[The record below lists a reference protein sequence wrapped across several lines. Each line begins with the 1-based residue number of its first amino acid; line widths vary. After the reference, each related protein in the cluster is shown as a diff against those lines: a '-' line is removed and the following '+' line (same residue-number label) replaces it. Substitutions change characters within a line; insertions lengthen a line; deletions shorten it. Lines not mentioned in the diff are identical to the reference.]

1 LLLLELS
8 FFKVYQRT
16 TMCLQKHL
24 KFKAIRGNLTLQ
36 NKIHNVGDSNTMHA
50 KVKNLVPKE
59 SQNSVVQSV
68 RANYRAEFISAGYQG
83 YLHLAM
89 TMTLGLGVIALCIYW
104 LDSPSMLEWLT
115 IPATFLYAN
124 FAEWA
129 GHKYAMH
136 RPVKGLGFVY
146 KRHSLQHHK
155 FFTDTHMEI
164 DSNQDFKAVLFPI
177 AIVGFFVAAFFVPM
191 GFLLAWLF
199 SPNVALLLVATGMA
213 YYLNYELLHLS
224 YHLKEDHW
232 VHRIPGFTRFA
243 RLHTTHHDQRIMAHK
258 NFNITYPIMDWLM
271 GTWDRR

>member
-1 LLLLELS
+1 
-8 FFKVYQRT
+8 
-16 TMCLQKHL
+16 
-24 KFKAIRGNLTLQ
+24 
-36 NKIHNVGDSNTMHA
+36 MHA
-50 KVKNLVPKE
+50 KVKPFPSSNTKE
-59 SQNSVVQSV
+59 SAVQAT
-68 RANYRAEFISAGYQG
+68 RKAYRDELIKPSYNGQ
-83 YLHLAM
+83 LHLLQ
-89 TMTLGLGVIALCIYW
+89 TLTLGSVIIAVCLYW
-104 LDSPSMLEWLT
+104 LESPTWLEWAT
-115 IPATFLYAN
+115 IPVTFIYAN

-164 DSNQDFKAVLFPI
+164 DSNQDYKAVLFPI
-177 AIVGFFVAAFFVPM
+177 AIVGFFVMAFFLPM
-191 GFLLAWLF
+191 GLLVAWLF
-199 SPNVALLLVATGMA
+199 STNVALLFVATGMA

-243 RLHTTHHDQRIMAHK
+243 RLHTTHHDHHIMAHK
-258 NFNITYPIMDWLM
+258 NFNITYPIMDWIM

>member
-1 LLLLELS
+1 
-8 FFKVYQRT
+8 
-16 TMCLQKHL
+16 
-24 KFKAIRGNLTLQ
+24 
-36 NKIHNVGDSNTMHA
+36 
-50 KVKNLVPKE
+50 
-59 SQNSVVQSV
+59 
-68 RANYRAEFISAGYQG
+68 
-83 YLHLAM
+83 
-89 TMTLGLGVIALCIYW
+89 
-104 LDSPSMLEWLT
+104 
-115 IPATFLYAN
+115 
-124 FAEWA
+124 
-129 GHKYAMH
+129 MH

-177 AIVGFFVAAFFVPM
+177 AIVGFFVVAFFVPM

>member
-1 LLLLELS
+1 
-8 FFKVYQRT
+8 
-16 TMCLQKHL
+16 
-24 KFKAIRGNLTLQ
+24 
-36 NKIHNVGDSNTMHA
+36 MHA
-50 KVKNLVPKE
+50 KVKQLVPKE
-59 SQNSVVQSV
+59 SQDEAVRSV

-104 LDSPSMLEWLT
+104 LDSPSALEWLT

-177 AIVGFFVAAFFVPM
+177 AIVGFFVVAFFVPM

-232 VHRIPGFTRFA
+232 VHHIPGFTRFA